1 MSHEHT
7 EANIEHHHPKAHE
20 HAGIGHAV
28 PMWFL
33 AFICAILLLLTG
45 VTVFSSFIDFNEWHM
60 PEMNLLLALIIAT
73 VKASIVCL
81 YFMHLRWDR
90 PFVSFIFI
98 TSVIRQALF
107 IGFAIT
113 DTKEYQTLVDQNDS
127 SVIQDR
133 LTELGL
139 PK

>member
-1 MSHEHT
+1 
-7 EANIEHHHPKAHE
+7 
-20 HAGIGHAV
+20 
-28 PMWFL
+28 MWFL
-33 AFICAILLLLTG
+33 AFICAVLLLLTG
-45 VTVFSSFIDFNEWHM
+45 VTVFSSFVDFNEWNM
-60 PEMNLLLALIIAT
+60 PEMNLLLALFIAT
-73 VKASIVCL
+73 VKACIVCL

-98 TSVIRQALF
+98 TSVILLALF

-113 DTKEYQTLVDQNDS
+113 DTKEYQPLVDQNDS

-139 PK
+139 PR